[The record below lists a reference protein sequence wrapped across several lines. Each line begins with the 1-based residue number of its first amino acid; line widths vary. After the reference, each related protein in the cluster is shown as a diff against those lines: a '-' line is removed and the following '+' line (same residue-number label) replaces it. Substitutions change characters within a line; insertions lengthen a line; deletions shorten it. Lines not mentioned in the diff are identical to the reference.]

1 MLHIFAC
8 PPLLTYTPD
17 YTWITPEVGAPF
29 FSQLSRWLRIDKIE
43 VRLHKTLK
51 TASEKQL
58 CGSIDPSDSAKGF
71 LTSANSDS
79 AKRNKKRV
87 PTSVNLLTCQPVP
100 APSSAPAVAPPT
112 VCSSRLSKY
121 MIQLLFLEAKHHSEL
136 ESSFF
141 CWLNGGSRKFGF
153 ALYTI
158 AAPFWRTDFIKQV
171 EKFKYEIGHM
181 LIFLFWLFTNLD
193 EVFKATEKYNL
204 KSFAI
209 AAGAEFRGELQTVH
223 CGA

>member
-1 MLHIFAC
+1 M
-8 PPLLTYTPD
+8 
-17 YTWITPEVGAPF
+17 
-29 FSQLSRWLRIDKIE
+29 
-43 VRLHKTLK
+43 RLHKTLK

-112 VCSSRLSKY
+112 VCSSHLSTNK
-121 MIQLLFLEAKHHSEL
+121 IQLLFLAAKHNSEP
-136 ESSFF
+136 ESKAEAES
-141 CWLNGGSRKFGF
+141 LVL
-153 ALYTI
+153 LYTV

-181 LIFLFWLFTNLD
+181 LIFLF
-193 EVFKATEKYNL
+193 
-204 KSFAI
+204 
-209 AAGAEFRGELQTVH
+209 
-223 CGA
+223 